1 MKFTYL
7 TQPPKKFTF
16 EQPQLKK
23 WTERNCKGKVL
34 NLFAGKTTL
43 LADEFRV
50 DMNREMKAN
59 WYGDAFEFVM
69 TTDMKFDTVILDPPY
84 NLRKSREKYK
94 GKYMGS
100 YTKIKNELHRIL
112 NEGAR
117 VISYGYDT
125 VGMGKSR
132 GFEKTEVCV
141 VCHNGDHNDT
151 LCLIEDMMNKS
162 LNTAYW
168 KCVKKRTGGMFV
180 NAMHIIKVN
189 VFVGLST

>member
-162 LNTAYW
+162 LNTAY
-168 KCVKKRTGGMFV
+168 
-180 NAMHIIKVN
+180 
-189 VFVGLST
+189 